1 MPVTTNGLPALL
13 AAPGLLQAPGVYDG
27 LSALLVERA
36 GFRVMFLSGAGL
48 AYTRFGRPDL
58 GLVSMS
64 EVAETVAVI
73 RERVE
78 LPLIVDAD
86 TGFGNALNLQRTVRC
101 FEQAGASALQFEDQL
116 APKRCGHMRGK
127 QVVPLAEMVG
137 RVRAAVDA
145 RRSVDTLI
153 IARTDALALEGLGA
167 ALERAEAYLE
177 AGADLLFVEGPR
189 TAEEMAEIA
198 ARFASRV
205 PLVHNM
211 VEGGGTPLR
220 TAADLDAL
228 GYRVALHPSLLVHLF
243 AAQAPAFLARLARDG
258 GTDGFAGELLD
269 LQRMNRL
276 LGAEELLALAETY
289 AS

>member
-1 MPVTTNGLPALL
+1 MSRLRQLL
-13 AAPGLLQAPGVYDG
+13 AAQRLLLAPGAYDG
-27 LSALLVERA
+27 LSALLVEQA
-36 GFRVMFLSGAGL
+36 GFKVVFLSGASL

-58 GLVSMS
+58 GLVSMA
-64 EVAETVAVI
+64 EVSETVAVI
-73 RERVE
+73 RDRIE
-78 LPLIVDAD
+78 LPIIVDAD

-101 FEQAGASALQFEDQL
+101 FERAGASALQFEDQL

-127 QVVPLAEMVG
+127 QVVSVGEMVG

-145 RRSVDTLI
+145 RHSADTLI

-167 ALERAEAYLE
+167 AMDRAEAYLE
-177 AGADLLFVEGPR
+177 AGADLLFIEGPR
-189 TAEEMAEIA
+189 QATEMADIA
-198 ARFASRV
+198 TRFATRV

-220 TAADLDAL
+220 TAAELDAL
-228 GYRVALHPSLLVHLF
+228 GFRVALHPSMLVHLF
-243 AAQAPAFLARLARDG
+243 AAQAPVFLARLAREG
-258 GTDGFAGELLD
+258 GTDGFADELLD

-276 LGAEELLALAETY
+276 LGAEELLELAQQY